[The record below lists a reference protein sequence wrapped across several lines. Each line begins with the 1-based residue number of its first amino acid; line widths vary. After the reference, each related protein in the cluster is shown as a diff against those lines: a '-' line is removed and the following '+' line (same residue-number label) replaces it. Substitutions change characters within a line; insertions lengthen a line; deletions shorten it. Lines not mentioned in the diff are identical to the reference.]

1 LRLIRLCVLVCSTVI
16 FAIASEHRGVVRFG
30 GLPVPG
36 ATVTVSQGEKK
47 LVTITDQ
54 QGIYTFSD
62 LTDGVWVLDIE
73 MLAFE
78 KLQREIAVSAGAAAA
93 EWDLKV
99 LPFETIQASA
109 PPPSPSTPV
118 TGVAM
123 AKSPEAA
130 KPDMPVKKGAKAKN
144 APPEPA
150 SNGQFR
156 RTDVNA
162 SSEAPPAEAESLAPG
177 EMNQSASNAFVVN
190 GSTSGAVE
198 RRAIGNARKGP
209 ASMYRGDLS
218 TVVDNSALNAR
229 PFSLTGQETPRQAY
243 NHLKFGA
250 SFGGPVYI
258 PHVYRTDATKPLNFF
273 INYQLTRN
281 RNATTQT
288 GLMPTGAERGG
299 DLSGLV
305 DPLGRP
311 VQIYDPA
318 TGLPIAG
325 NQIPQAMISPQAKA
339 LLRLY
344 PLPNFAASSRYNY
357 QIPIIG
363 RGSQDDLQSRINKT
377 FNRDNFVNGSV
388 AYRRSHND
396 GPNLFGFLDN
406 TEIRG
411 ITANLSWR
419 HVFTK
424 EWSGTLSYGFSRMST
439 RNAPFFAGRE
449 NISGNAGITGNNQDP
464 LNWGPPSLTFSSGIA
479 GLSDVQQSFARN
491 QTSSISYS
499 GFWIRRPHNI
509 TFGADY
515 RRLQGNLLAQQDPRG
530 SFTFTGLAAGSD
542 WAGFLLG
549 VPDASAI
556 AFGNADK
563 YFRSS
568 MSDVYISDDWRASSS
583 FTLNAGLR
591 WEYGSPISEVYGRLV
606 NLDVAPGFS
615 AVTPVIGLQP
625 SGGLSGVHY
634 PASLLRPDYR
644 GIQPRIGFA
653 WHPLFGSSLV
663 VRGGY
668 GVTFNTSV
676 YQSIAMQM
684 AQQSPLSKSLSV
696 SNSAANPLTMANGFL
711 ASPGV
716 TQTTF
721 AIDPDFRV
729 GYVHTWQLSV
739 QRDLP
744 TGLVATGTYLGIK
757 GTRGVQEFVPNT
769 YPDGAANPCPACP
782 SGYIYEASNG
792 NSTRHAGQLQLRRRF
807 HGGVAASLQ
816 YMFSKAIDNAA
827 LGGRGQGSAVIAQNW
842 LDLSAE
848 RGLSSFDQRHTVS
861 IQSQY
866 STGVGVHGGAM
877 LTGWKGAI
885 VKGWTITT
893 QVTAGTGMPL
903 TPVYLAPVGKTGVTG
918 SIRPDYTG
926 ASLNAAPA
934 GRYLNPL
941 AFQPASNGRW
951 GNAGRNTVTGPLQ
964 FQLNASFG
972 RQFDDFDLRF
982 DATNV
987 LNHVTFPSWNTV
999 VNNAQFGLPI
1009 QANGM
1014 RTLQAN
1020 LRWRF

>member
-1 LRLIRLCVLVCSTVI
+1 M
-16 FAIASEHRGVVRFG
+16 
-30 GLPVPG
+30 
-36 ATVTVSQGEKK
+36 TVSQGDKK
-47 LVTITDQ
+47 QATITDP
-54 QGIYTFSD
+54 QGIYTFPD
-62 LTDGVWVLDIE
+62 LTDGVWTLDVE
-73 MLAFE
+73 MLTFE
-78 KLQREIAVSAGAAAA
+78 KIHREIAVGAGTPPA

-99 LPFETIQASA
+99 LPFETIQAA
-109 PPPSPSTPV
+109 APLPPPLATPIA
-118 TGVAM
+118 GANM
-123 AKSPEAA
+123 AKPAEAE
-130 KPDMPVKKGAKAKN
+130 KPAAGRF
-144 APPEPA
+144 
-150 SNGQFR
+150 Q

-162 SSEAPPAEAESLAPG
+162 SSDAPPAEAESLAPG
-177 EMNQSASNAFVVN
+177 EFNQNASNAFVVN

-218 TVVDNSALNAR
+218 SVVDNSVLNAR

-243 NHLKFGA
+243 NHLRFGA

-288 GLMPTGAERGG
+288 GLMPTQAQRDG
-299 DLSGLV
+299 DLSGV
-305 DPLGRP
+305 PL
-311 VQIYDPA
+311 YDPT

-325 NQIPQAMISPQAKA
+325 NRIPQTMISPQASA

-344 PLPNFAASSRYNY
+344 PLPNFAANSRYNY

-377 FNRDNFVNGSV
+377 FDRNNFVNGSV
-388 AYRRSHND
+388 AYRRTHND
-396 GPNLFGFLDN
+396 GPNLFGFLD
-406 TEIRG
+406 TSEIRG
-411 ITANLSWR
+411 INANLSWR

-424 EWSGTLSYGFSRMST
+424 ELSGTLSYGFSRMST
-439 RNAPFFAGRE
+439 RMTPFFAGRE

-479 GLSDVQQSFARN
+479 GLADGQQSFTRN
-491 QTSSISYS
+491 QTSGVSYS
-499 GFWIRRPHNI
+499 GFWIRRPHNV

-530 SFTFTGLAAGSD
+530 SFTFTGAAAGSD
-542 WAGFLLG
+542 FAGFLLG
-549 VPDASAI
+549 VPDASTI

-568 MSDVYISDDWRASSS
+568 MSDAYISDDWRASSS

-591 WEYGSPISEVYGRLV
+591 WEYGSPISEIYGRLV
-606 NLDVAPGFS
+606 NLDHAPGCSAVAP
-615 AVTPVIGLQP
+615 VTG
-625 SGGLSGVHY
+625 SK
-634 PASLLRPDYR
+634 LLRPDYR
-644 GIQPRIGFA
+644 GIQPRVGFA

-696 SNSAANPLTMANGFL
+696 SNSAQNPLTLANGFL

-716 TQTTF
+716 TPNTF

-729 GYVHTWQLSV
+729 GYAQTWQLSV

-744 TGLVATGTYLGIK
+744 TGLVATATYLGIK
-757 GTRGVQEFVPNT
+757 GTRAVEEFVPNT
-769 YPDGAANPCPACP
+769 YPDGAANACAACP

-816 YMFSKAIDNAA
+816 YTFSKAIDNAA
-827 LGGRGQGSAVIAQNW
+827 LGGRGQGTAVIAQNW

-848 RGLSSFDQRHTVS
+848 RGLSVFDQRHTVS

-893 QVTAGTGMPL
+893 QLTAGTGMPL
-903 TPVYLAPVGKTGVTG
+903 SPVFLAPVGRTGVTG

-926 ASLNAAPA
+926 APLYAAPA

-941 AFQPASNGRW
+941 AFQPALNGRW
-951 GNAGRNTVTGPLQ
+951 GNAGRNSITGPSQ
-964 FQLNASFG
+964 FLLNASLG

-987 LNHVTFPSWNTV
+987 LNHVTFPNWNAV
-999 VNNAQFGLPI
+999 VNNAQFGLPL
-1009 QANGM
+1009 QANAM